1 MADSTD
7 NPNNAELL
15 RRWRLILGRYAQP
28 LQGEGWSQQDG
39 RLDASLDYL
48 YGREYERKGM
58 LLGGRAGGGGS
69 LDPSQLRAIDWL
81 NQARK
86 LFPQDVY
93 ERVQGHAIERYE
105 LSGLLR
111 DPAVLASLEPNQALA
126 RALIGMRGRLS
137 ADMHDAVRAVI
148 RRVVEEITE
157 RLRKDFVNAVTGR
170 RNRFRRT
177 QMKSAQNFDW
187 RATIAANLKHFDVAS
202 QRMVIARPIFNARVK
217 RSLPWDVI
225 LCVDQSG
232 SMMDSVIYAA
242 VVAGILSSLPAVNV
256 RLVVFDTSV
265 VDLTHL
271 ASDPVEVLLTVQ
283 LGGGTNIGR
292 AVQYCEQLVTTPQRT
307 IFALISDFE
316 EGAPPAPLLASLKR
330 MAESRVTLLGLAA
343 LDERAQPVYD
353 HGMAQR
359 LADQGMHVAAL
370 TPQHFAEWL
379 AGVMQ

>member
-1 MADSTD
+1 MADQLD
-7 NPNNAELL
+7 NAELL

-28 LQGEGWSQQDG
+28 LQGEAWSAHDG

-86 LFPQDVY
+86 LFPQEVY

-137 ADMHDAVRAVI
+137 ADMHDAVRAII

-187 RATIAANLKHFDVAS
+187 RATIAANLKHYDTAS
-202 QRMVIARPIFNARVK
+202 ARMVIARPIFNARVK

-242 VVAGILSSLPAVNV
+242 VVAGILSGLPAVNV

-292 AVQYCEQLVTTPQRT
+292 AVQYCEQLVTMPQRT

-316 EGAPPAPLLASLKR
+316 EGAPPAPLLAALKR

-353 HGMAQR
+353 RGMAQR

>member
-1 MADSTD
+1 MADTD
-7 NPNNAELL
+7 NADQLL
-15 RRWRLILGRYAQP
+15 RRWRLVLGRYAKP
-28 LQGEGWSQQDG
+28 LETGDWSQDDG
-39 RLDASLDYL
+39 RMDASLDYL

-58 LLGGRAGGGGS
+58 LRAGGGAGGGGS

-81 NQARK
+81 QQARK
-86 LFPQDVY
+86 LFPQEVY

-126 RALIGMRGRLS
+126 KALIGMRGRLS
-137 ADMHDAVRAVI
+137 ANMHDAVRAI
-148 RRVVEEITE
+148 IQRVVEEATE
-157 RLRKDFVNAVTGR
+157 RLRKDFVNAIVGR

-177 QMKSAQNFDW
+177 QVKSAQNFDW
-187 RATIAANLKHFDVAS
+187 RATIAANLKHYDQAS
-202 QRMVIARPIFNARVK
+202 GRLVIARPYFNARVK

-242 VVAGILSSLPAVNV
+242 VVAGILSSLPGVNV

-265 VDLTHL
+265 VDLSHL

-292 AVQYCEQLVTTPQRT
+292 AVQYCEQLVSNPQRT
-307 IFALISDFE
+307 VLALISDFE
-316 EGAPPAPLLASLKR
+316 EGAPPGPLLACLKR
-330 MAESRVTLLGLAA
+330 LAESRVTLLGLAA

-353 HGMAQR
+353 QGMAQR
-359 LADQGMHVAAL
+359 LANQGMHVAAL
-370 TPQHFAEWL
+370 TPQHFAQWL
-379 AGVMQ
+379 AEVMA

>member
-1 MADSTD
+1 MADTD
-7 NPNNAELL
+7 NADQLL
-15 RRWRLILGRYAQP
+15 RRWRLVLGRYAKP
-28 LQGEGWSQQDG
+28 LETGDWSQDDG
-39 RLDASLDYL
+39 RMDASLDYL

-58 LLGGRAGGGGS
+58 LRAGGSSGGGGS

-81 NQARK
+81 QQARK
-86 LFPQDVY
+86 LFPQEVF

-126 RALIGMRGRLS
+126 KALIGMRGRLS
-137 ADMHDAVRAVI
+137 AGMHDAVRAII
-148 RRVVEEITE
+148 RRVVEEVTE
-157 RLRKDFVNAVTGR
+157 RLRKDFVNAIVGR

-177 QMKSAQNFDW
+177 QVNSAQNFDW
-187 RATIAANLKHFDVAS
+187 RATIAANLKHYDQAS
-202 QRMVIARPIFNARVK
+202 GRLVIARPYFNARVK

-242 VVAGILSSLPAVNV
+242 VVAGILSSLPGVNV

-265 VDLTHL
+265 VDLSHL

-292 AVQYCEQLVTTPQRT
+292 AVQYCEQLVSNPQRT
-307 IFALISDFE
+307 VLALISDFE
-316 EGAPPAPLLASLKR
+316 EGAPPGPLLACLKR
-330 MAESRVTLLGLAA
+330 LAESRVTLLGLAA

-353 HGMAQR
+353 QSMAQR
-359 LADQGMHVAAL
+359 LANQGMHVAAL
-370 TPQHFAEWL
+370 TPQHFAQWL
-379 AGVMQ
+379 AEVMA

>member
-1 MADSTD
+1 MADHHN
-7 NPNNAELL
+7 NPELL

-28 LQGEGWSQQDG
+28 LQNDAWSAHDG
-39 RLDASLDYL
+39 QLDASLDYL

-86 LFPQDVY
+86 LFPQEVY

-111 DPAVLASLEPNQALA
+111 DPAVLASLEPNQSLA

-137 ADMHDAVRAVI
+137 ADMHDAVRAII

-292 AVQYCEQLVTTPQRT
+292 AVQYCEQLVSTPQRT

-353 HGMAQR
+353 RGMAQR

>member
-1 MADSTD
+1 MAENLD
-7 NPNNAELL
+7 NQALL
-15 RRWRLILGRYAQP
+15 RRWRLMLGRYAQP
-28 LQGEGWSQQDG
+28 LQTEAWSANDG
-39 RLDASLDYL
+39 RLDACLDYL

-58 LLGGRAGGGGS
+58 LRASGGGS

-81 NQARK
+81 AQTRK
-86 LFPQDVY
+86 LFPQEVY

-111 DPAVLASLEPNQALA
+111 DPFVLASLEPNQALA
-126 RALIGMRGRLS
+126 RALIGMRGRLG

-148 RRVVEEITE
+148 RHVVEEITE
-157 RLRKDFVNAVTGR
+157 RLRKDFVNAVVGR

-187 RATIAANLKHFDVAS
+187 RATIAANLKHYDLAS
-202 QRMVIARPIFNARVK
+202 RRLLMARPVFNARVK

-225 LCVDQSG
+225 LCVDQSA

-242 VVAGILSSLPAVNV
+242 VVAGILSGLPAVNV
-256 RLVVFDTSV
+256 RLVVFDTGV

-271 ASDPVEVLLTVQ
+271 AADPVEVLLTVQ

-292 AVQYCEQLVTTPQRT
+292 AVQYCEQLVSNPQRT
-307 IFALISDFE
+307 VLALISDFE
-316 EGAPPAPLLASLKR
+316 EGAPPGPLLAALKR

-343 LDERAQPVYD
+343 LDARAQPVYD

-379 AGVMQ
+379 AGVMG

>member
-1 MADSTD
+1 MAE
-7 NPNNAELL
+7 NLHHQELL
-15 RRWRLILGRYAQP
+15 RRWRLMLGRYAQP
-28 LQGEGWSQQDG
+28 LQTQAWSANDG

-58 LLGGRAGGGGS
+58 LRAGGGGS

-81 NQARK
+81 AQARK

-111 DPAVLASLEPNQALA
+111 DPFVLASLEPNQALA
-126 RALIGMRGRLS
+126 RALIGMRGRLG

-148 RRVVEEITE
+148 RQVVEEITE
-157 RLRKDFVNAVTGR
+157 RLRKDFVNAVVGR

-187 RATIAANLKHFDVAS
+187 RATIAANLKHYDLAS
-202 QRMVIARPIFNARVK
+202 RRLLMARPVFNARVK

-225 LCVDQSG
+225 LCVDQSA

-242 VVAGILSSLPAVNV
+242 VVAGILSGLPAVNV
-256 RLVVFDTSV
+256 RLVVFDTGV

-271 ASDPVEVLLTVQ
+271 AADPVEVLLTVQ

-292 AVQYCEQLVTTPQRT
+292 AVQYCEQLVSNPQRT
-307 IFALISDFE
+307 VLALISDFE
-316 EGAPPAPLLASLKR
+316 EGAPPGPLLAALKR

-343 LDERAQPVYD
+343 LDARAQPVYD

-379 AGVMQ
+379 AGVMG

>member
-1 MADSTD
+1 MADNQDS
-7 NPNNAELL
+7 AELL

-28 LQGEGWSQQDG
+28 LQNESWSQHDG

-58 LLGGRAGGGGS
+58 LFGGRAGAGGS

-111 DPAVLASLEPNQALA
+111 DPLVLASLEPNQALA

-137 ADMHDAVRAVI
+137 ADMHEAVRAII

-177 QMKSAQNFDW
+177 QLKSAQNFDW
-187 RATIAANLKHFDVAS
+187 RATIAANLRHFDVAS
-202 QRMVIARPIFNARVK
+202 SRMVIARPIFNARVK

-292 AVQYCEQLVTTPQRT
+292 AVQYCEQLVVNPQRT
-307 IFALISDFE
+307 ILALISDFE

-359 LADQGMHVAAL
+359 LAGQGMHVAAL

>member
-1 MADSTD
+1 MADHQD
-7 NPNNAELL
+7 NTELL

-28 LQGEGWSQQDG
+28 LQNEAWSAQDG

-58 LLGGRAGGGGS
+58 LRGGSSGAGGS

-86 LFPQDVY
+86 LFPQEVY

-137 ADMHDAVRAVI
+137 ADMTDAVRAII

-170 RNRFRRT
+170 RNRFRRS
-177 QMKSAQNFDW
+177 QINSAQNFDW
-187 RATIAANLKHFDVAS
+187 RATIAANLRHYDTAS
-202 QRMVIARPIFNARVK
+202 ARMVIARPIFNARVR

-225 LCVDQSG
+225 LCVDQSA

-242 VVAGILSSLPAVNV
+242 VVAGILSGLPAVNV

-292 AVQYCEQLVTTPQRT
+292 AVQYCEQLVVNPQRT
-307 IFALISDFE
+307 VMALISDFE
-316 EGAPPAPLLASLKR
+316 EGAPPGPLLASLKR
-330 MAESRVTLLGLAA
+330 MAEARVTLLGLAA

-353 HGMAQR
+353 RGMAQR

-379 AGVMQ
+379 AEVMQ

>member
-1 MADSTD
+1 MAE
-7 NPNNAELL
+7 NLHHQEML
-15 RRWRLILGRYAQP
+15 RRWRLMLGRYAQP
-28 LQGEGWSQQDG
+28 LQTEAWSANDG

-58 LLGGRAGGGGS
+58 LRAGGGGS

-81 NQARK
+81 TQARK

-126 RALIGMRGRLS
+126 RALIGMRGRLG

-148 RRVVEEITE
+148 RHVVEEITE
-157 RLRKDFVNAVTGR
+157 RLRKDFVNAVVGR

-177 QMKSAQNFDW
+177 QMQSAQNFDW
-187 RATIAANLKHFDVAS
+187 RATIAANLKHYDLAS
-202 QRMVIARPIFNARVK
+202 RRLLMARPVFNARVK

-225 LCVDQSG
+225 LCVDQSA

-242 VVAGILSSLPAVNV
+242 VVAGILSGLPAVNV

-271 ASDPVEVLLTVQ
+271 AADPVEVLLTVQ

-292 AVQYCEQLVTTPQRT
+292 AVQYCEQLVSNPQRT
-307 IFALISDFE
+307 VLALISDFE
-316 EGAPPAPLLASLKR
+316 EGAPPGPLLAALKR

-343 LDERAQPVYD
+343 LDARAQPVYD

-379 AGVMQ
+379 AGVMG

>member
-1 MADSTD
+1 MADHHD
-7 NPNNAELL
+7 NAELL

-28 LQGEGWSQQDG
+28 LQNDAWSAHDG

-86 LFPQDVY
+86 LFPQEVY

-111 DPAVLASLEPNQALA
+111 DPAVLASLEPNQSLA

-137 ADMHDAVRAVI
+137 ADMHDAVRAII

-292 AVQYCEQLVTTPQRT
+292 AVQYCEQLVSTPQRT

-353 HGMAQR
+353 RGMAQR

>member
-1 MADSTD
+1 MAE
-7 NPNNAELL
+7 NLHHQELL
-15 RRWRLILGRYAQP
+15 RRWRLMLGRYAQP
-28 LQGEGWSQQDG
+28 LQTQAWSANDG

-58 LLGGRAGGGGS
+58 LRAGGGGS

-137 ADMHDAVRAVI
+137 ADMTDAVRAII

-170 RNRFRRT
+170 RNRFRRS
-177 QMKSAQNFDW
+177 QINSAQNFDW
-187 RATIAANLKHFDVAS
+187 RATIAANLKHYDTAS
-202 QRMVIARPIFNARVK
+202 GRMVIARPIFNARVR

-225 LCVDQSG
+225 LCVDQSA

-242 VVAGILSSLPAVNV
+242 VVAGILSGLPAVNV

-292 AVQYCEQLVTTPQRT
+292 AVQYCEQLVVNPQRT
-307 IFALISDFE
+307 VMALISDFE
-316 EGAPPAPLLASLKR
+316 EGAPPGPLLASLKR

-353 HGMAQR
+353 RGMAQR

-379 AGVMQ
+379 AEVMQ

>member
-1 MADSTD
+1 MTESH
-7 NPNNAELL
+7 NPEEAL
-15 RRWRLILGRYAQP
+15 RRWRLVLGRYAQP
-28 LQGEGWSQQDG
+28 LENGHWSQADG

-48 YGREYERKGM
+48 YGREYERKG
-58 LLGGRAGGGGS
+58 LLRAGGSSGGGGS

-81 NQARK
+81 QQARK
-86 LFPQDVY
+86 LFPQEVF

-126 RALIGMRGRLS
+126 KALIGMRGRLS
-137 ADMHDAVRAVI
+137 ANMHDAVRAVI
-148 RRVVEEITE
+148 RRVVEEVTE
-157 RLRKDFVNAVTGR
+157 RLRKDFVNAIVGR

-177 QMKSAQNFDW
+177 HIKSAQNFDW
-187 RATIAANLKHFDVAS
+187 RATIAANLKHYDQAS
-202 QRMVIARPIFNARVK
+202 GRLVIARPYFNARVK

-265 VDLTHL
+265 VDLSHL

-292 AVQYCEQLVTTPQRT
+292 AVQYCEQLVANPQRT
-307 IFALISDFE
+307 VMALISDFE
-316 EGAPPAPLLASLKR
+316 EGAPPGPLLASLKR

-353 HGMAQR
+353 KTMAQR
-359 LADQGMHVAAL
+359 LAGQGMHVAAL
-370 TPQHFAEWL
+370 TPRHFAQWL
-379 AGVMQ
+379 AEVVA

>member
-1 MADSTD
+1 MADHLD
-7 NPNNAELL
+7 NAELL

-28 LQGEGWSQQDG
+28 LQGEAWSQHDG
-39 RLDASLDYL
+39 QLDASLDYL

-81 NQARK
+81 DQARK
-86 LFPQDVY
+86 LFPQEVY

-137 ADMHDAVRAVI
+137 ADMHDAVRAII

-187 RATIAANLKHFDVAS
+187 RATIAANLKHYDTAS
-202 QRMVIARPIFNARVK
+202 ARMVIARPIFNARVK

-292 AVQYCEQLVTTPQRT
+292 AVQYCEQLVVNPQRT

-316 EGAPPAPLLASLKR
+316 EGAPPAPLLAALKR

-353 HGMAQR
+353 RGMAQR

>member
-1 MADSTD
+1 MADHQD
-7 NPNNAELL
+7 NAELL

-28 LQGEGWSQQDG
+28 LQSEAWSAHDG

-58 LLGGRAGGGGS
+58 LRGGSPGAGGS

-86 LFPQDVY
+86 LFPQEVY

-137 ADMHDAVRAVI
+137 ADMTDAVRAII

-170 RNRFRRT
+170 RNRFRRS
-177 QMKSAQNFDW
+177 QINSAQNFDW
-187 RATIAANLKHFDVAS
+187 RATIAANLKHYDTAS
-202 QRMVIARPIFNARVK
+202 ARMVIARPIFNARVR

-225 LCVDQSG
+225 LCVDQSA

-242 VVAGILSSLPAVNV
+242 VVAGILSGLPAVNV

-292 AVQYCEQLVTTPQRT
+292 AVQYCEQLVVNPQRT
-307 IFALISDFE
+307 VMALISDFE
-316 EGAPPAPLLASLKR
+316 EGAPPGPLLASLKR

-353 HGMAQR
+353 RGMAQR

-379 AGVMQ
+379 AEVMQ

>member
-1 MADSTD
+1 MADSINKPD
-7 NPNNAELL
+7 NPELL

-28 LQGEGWSQQDG
+28 LQGDGWSQQDG

-111 DPAVLASLEPNQALA
+111 DPAVLASLEPNQSLA

-137 ADMHDAVRAVI
+137 ADMHDAVRAII

-157 RLRKDFVNAVTGR
+157 RLRKDFVNAITGR

-187 RATIAANLKHFDVAS
+187 RATIAANLRHFDVAGK
-202 QRMVIARPIFNARVK
+202 RMVIARPIFNARVK

-271 ASDPVEVLLTVQ
+271 ASDPVDVL
-283 LGGGTNIGR
+283 
-292 AVQYCEQLVTTPQRT
+292 A
-307 IFALISDFE
+307 
-316 EGAPPAPLLASLKR
+316 
-330 MAESRVTLLGLAA
+330 
-343 LDERAQPVYD
+343 
-353 HGMAQR
+353 
-359 LADQGMHVAAL
+359 
-370 TPQHFAEWL
+370 
-379 AGVMQ
+379 

>member
-1 MADSTD
+1 MDD
-7 NPNNAELL
+7 QQNNPELL

-28 LQGEGWSQQDG
+28 LQGESWSPNDG

-86 LFPQDVY
+86 LFPQEVY

-137 ADMHDAVRAVI
+137 ADMHDAVRAII
-148 RRVVEEITE
+148 RRVVDEITE

-177 QMKSAQNFDW
+177 QLKSAQNFDW

-202 QRMVIARPIFNARVK
+202 KRMVIARPIFNARVR

-242 VVAGILSSLPAVNV
+242 VVAGILSGLPAVNV

-271 ASDPVEVLLTVQ
+271 ASDPVDVLLTVQ

-292 AVQYCEQLVTTPQRT
+292 AVQYCEQLVSTPQRT

-353 HGMAQR
+353 QGMAQR

-370 TPQHFAEWL
+370 TPQHFAAWL
-379 AGVMQ
+379 AEVMQ

>member
-1 MADSTD
+1 MADHLD
-7 NPNNAELL
+7 NAELL

-28 LQGEGWSQQDG
+28 LQGEAWSQHDG
-39 RLDASLDYL
+39 QLDASLDYL

-81 NQARK
+81 DQARK
-86 LFPQDVY
+86 LFPQEVY

-137 ADMHDAVRAVI
+137 ADMHDAVRAII

-157 RLRKDFVNAVTGR
+157 RLRRDFVNAVTGR

-187 RATIAANLKHFDVAS
+187 RATIAANLKHYDTAS
-202 QRMVIARPIFNARVK
+202 ARMVIARPIFNARVK

-316 EGAPPAPLLASLKR
+316 EGAPPAPLLAALKR

-353 HGMAQR
+353 RGMAQR

>member
-1 MADSTD
+1 MAE
-7 NPNNAELL
+7 NLHHQEML
-15 RRWRLILGRYAQP
+15 RRWRLMLGRYAQP
-28 LQGEGWSQQDG
+28 LQTEAWSANDG

-58 LLGGRAGGGGS
+58 LRAGGGGS

-81 NQARK
+81 TQARK

-126 RALIGMRGRLS
+126 RALIGMRGRLG

-148 RRVVEEITE
+148 RHVVEEITE
-157 RLRKDFVNAVTGR
+157 RLRKDFVNAVVGR

-187 RATIAANLKHFDVAS
+187 RATIAANLKHYDLAS
-202 QRMVIARPIFNARVK
+202 RRLLMARPVFNARVK

-225 LCVDQSG
+225 LCVDQSA

-242 VVAGILSSLPAVNV
+242 VVAGILSGLPAVNV

-271 ASDPVEVLLTVQ
+271 AADPVEVLLTVQ

-292 AVQYCEQLVTTPQRT
+292 AVQYCEQLVSNPQRT
-307 IFALISDFE
+307 VLALISDFE
-316 EGAPPAPLLASLKR
+316 EGAPPGPLLAALKR

-343 LDERAQPVYD
+343 LDARAQPVYD

-379 AGVMQ
+379 AGVMG